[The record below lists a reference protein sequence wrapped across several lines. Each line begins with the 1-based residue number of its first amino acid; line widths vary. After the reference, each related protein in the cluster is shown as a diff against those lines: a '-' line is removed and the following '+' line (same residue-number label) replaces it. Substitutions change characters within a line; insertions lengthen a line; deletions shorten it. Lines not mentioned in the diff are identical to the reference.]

1 MTICIRN
8 PNKHAAVFNLSESM
22 TCANIAHWVNWKY
35 TDILQNT
42 NAQDNIWK
50 KPYIFRFVVSYY
62 GWTKRLLLFEL
73 KLNWPIVIIL
83 QILIKGFLNIQILS
97 SQFTT
102 KTNKQMTH
110 DWNDIRSIYIVWF
123 NWYINVLFE

>member
-110 DWNDIRSIYIVWF
+110 DWNDIRSIYIDWF